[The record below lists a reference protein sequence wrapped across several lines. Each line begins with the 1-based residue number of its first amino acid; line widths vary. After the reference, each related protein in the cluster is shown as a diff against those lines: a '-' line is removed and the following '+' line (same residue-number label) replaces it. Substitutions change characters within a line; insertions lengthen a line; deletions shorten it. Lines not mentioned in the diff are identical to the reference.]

1 MGASCVLPSVA
12 LLTGRSVDLLGVLW
26 KCFLPPV
33 MHPEIVSGIGIA
45 TNHPF
50 GSESSLF
57 NNEMKQF
64 LFEQVIE

>member
-1 MGASCVLPSVA
+1 MFGHI
-12 LLTGRSVDLLGVLW
+12 DLLGILW

-33 MHPEIVSGIGIA
+33 MHPENVSGIGIA

-57 NNEMKQF
+57 SNEMKQF